1 MADTRKSD
9 DIGLRQGYRL
19 CNMSADKRLKFIAEG
34 LPIILESA
42 RSLMKASRAL
52 KDFPREAELLERQ
65 AEEESAKILILID
78 VIRCPPKIL
87 ASRMGDMMKWF
98 YDHLARLI
106 YAKAQ
111 SWKPTN
117 VAMLQEYVDT
127 SRQSHY
133 LEGEYSEY
141 IMPNWELFCREIALY
156 ADVMCDEDADPTWCS
171 PLQTVAPELFAHLD
185 PISYVLVEGLEAAGA
200 FTEAGLRIMRDVWGR
215 VDFNKEQEWS
225 PTRELFN
232 EMAEKLDA
240 AGLVNEDRLTEDHVR
255 NLRNNWQLPMYHIDF
270 SAISVP
276 LEKLRGRRE
285 NDTPYF

>member
-9 DIGLRQGYRL
+9 DIGLRQGFRL
-19 CNMSADKRLKFIAEG
+19 CNMPADKRLKFIADG

-42 RSLMKASRAL
+42 RSLIKASRAL
-52 KDFPREAELLERQ
+52 KEFPREAEILERQ

-87 ASRMGDMMKWF
+87 ASRMGHMMKWF

-141 IMPNWELFCREIALY
+141 ILPNWELFSRELALY
-156 ADVMCDEDADPTWCS
+156 ADVICDENADPTWCS
-171 PLQTVAPELFAHLD
+171 PLQTAAPELFAHLD
-185 PISYVLVEGLEAAGA
+185 PISYVLAEGLEAAGA
-200 FTEAGLRIMRDVWGR
+200 FTETGLRIMRDVWGR
-215 VDFNKEQEWS
+215 VEFSKDQEWS
-225 PTRELFN
+225 PADEQFRE
-232 EMAEKLDA
+232 MVEKLDA

-270 SAISVP
+270 ASISVP
-276 LEKLRGRRE
+276 LEKLRERRE